1 MIPISAVS
9 RLMTIGIADSL
20 LTLVSVTML
29 EHTKETYENVTNR
42 AEIKSKNKGGKDN
55 SSNTKEQFEDLV
67 Y

>member
-42 AEIKSKNKGGKDN
+42 AEIKSRSKGGKDN